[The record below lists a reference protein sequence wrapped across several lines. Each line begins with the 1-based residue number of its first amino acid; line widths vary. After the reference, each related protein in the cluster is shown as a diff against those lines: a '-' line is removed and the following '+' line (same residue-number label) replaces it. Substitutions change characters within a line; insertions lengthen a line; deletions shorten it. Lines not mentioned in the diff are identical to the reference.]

1 LKQGVAWDTSSV
13 FKSLRWKLQFF
24 YSTLLATVII
34 CSGSVYYYQIWVSTF
49 AGVDRGLE
57 AAALYLDVTLRSFPP
72 PIQQGLEA
80 PPMLPP
86 PLRPDGTA
94 PPPHRPRRSREQ
106 FLEEL
111 RLPQELNIPGINN
124 PRDQPYFMVMTAN
137 DMLLKKEFLPSGYSE
152 ATSLAGQFY
161 PRPTLIMLK
170 NNLREVRMIGP
181 GGSKIIVGKSLRL
194 ETIQLRNIA
203 IQFIAIGLA
212 FLVLG
217 VGISFAIAFRMVRPI
232 TQMSA
237 TAELLSE
244 KDLSKR
250 LDLNHFDSELAGLGE
265 VLNRLF
271 SRLDASFSRQRQFT
285 ADASHE
291 LRTPLTVIRSASELA
306 LSQPRTPE
314 EYQETIEVSLKAA
327 ERMTNLVNGLL
338 ALARLDSSNADFH
351 LTQINLSD
359 LASESVSL
367 LGAIASEKQISL
379 VSDLHAVQIFGNPES
394 LSRMIDNLINN
405 AIIYNKP
412 GGKVFI
418 KLSKSDNKAV
428 LEIKDTGVG
437 ISEEHLPFIFERFY
451 RVDKAR
457 SRFSGG
463 SGLGLAIC
471 KGVIEKHNGTITVQ
485 SVLGEGTTFQ
495 IKLPIWN
502 YSN

>member
-1 LKQGVAWDTSSV
+1 MVWDTSSV

-24 YSTLLATVII
+24 YSALLATVILS
-34 CSGSVYYYQIWVSTF
+34 SGSIFYYQVWRSTF
-49 AGVDRGLE
+49 TEVDRRLE
-57 AAALYLDVTLRSFPP
+57 ASALYLDVMLRSFPP
-72 PIQQGLEA
+72 PVQQGIEA
-80 PPMLPP
+80 TLMPPP

-94 PPPHRPRRSREQ
+94 PPPPRPRRSKEQ
-106 FLEEL
+106 LLDEL
-111 RLPQELNIPGINN
+111 RLPQDSNFLSEGN
-124 PRDQPYFMVMTAN
+124 PDDQTYFLVRTSK
-137 DMLLKKEFLPSGYSE
+137 DMLIKKEFVPLGYPE
-152 ATSLAGQFY
+152 AQSLAEKFNNQ
-161 PRPTLIMLK
+161 PTLVMLK
-170 NNLREVRMIGP
+170 NNFREVRMIGP
-181 GGSKIIVGKSLRL
+181 SGSKIIVGKSLRR

-217 VGISFAIAFRMVRPI
+217 VGVSFAIAFRMVRPI

-250 LDLNHFDSELAGLGE
+250 LDPNQIDSELAGLAE

-306 LSQPRTPE
+306 LSQPRSPE

-351 LTQINLSD
+351 LQQINLSD
-359 LASESVSL
+359 LVGESVSL

-394 LSRMIDNLINN
+394 LSRMIDNLITN
-405 AIIYNKP
+405 AILYNKP

-418 KLSKSDNKAV
+418 TLNRSDNKAV

-485 SVLGEGTTFQ
+485 SILGEGTTFQ
-495 IKLPIWN
+495 IQLPVWKDSI
-502 YSN
+502 

>member
-1 LKQGVAWDTSSV
+1 M

-34 CSGSVYYYQIWVSTF
+34 CSGSVFYYQVWSSTF
-49 AGVDRGLE
+49 AEVDRRLE
-57 AAALYLDVTLRSFPP
+57 ASALYLDVTLRSFPP
-72 PIQQGLEA
+72 PVQQGVEA
-80 PPMLPP
+80 PRMLPP
-86 PLRPDGTA
+86 PLRPDGR
-94 PPPHRPRRSREQ
+94 PPPPPRPRRSREQ

-111 RLPQELNIPGINN
+111 RLPQDSNFLGEGN
-124 PRDQPYFMVMTAN
+124 PDDETYFMVMTSK
-137 DMLLKKEFLPSGYSE
+137 DILLKKEFVPLGYSE
-152 ATSLAGQFY
+152 AQRLSEQFY
-161 PRPTLIMLK
+161 PQPTLVMLE
-170 NNLREVRMIGP
+170 NNLREVRMTGP
-181 GGSKIIVGKSLRL
+181 SGTKIIVGKSLRR

-306 LSQPRTPE
+306 LSQPRSPE

-351 LTQINLSD
+351 LRQINLSD

-367 LGAIASEKQISL
+367 LRAIASEKQISL
-379 VSDLHAVQIFGNPES
+379 VSDLHSVQIFGNPES
-394 LSRMIDNLINN
+394 LSRMIDNLITN
-405 AIIYNKP
+405 AILYNKP
-412 GGKVFI
+412 SGKVFI
-418 KLSKSDNKAV
+418 TLSRSDNKAV

-471 KGVIEKHNGTITVQ
+471 KGVIEKHNRTITVQ
-485 SVLGEGTTFQ
+485 SVLGMGTTFQ
-495 IKLPIWN
+495 IQLPVWKDSI
-502 YSN
+502 

>member
-1 LKQGVAWDTSSV
+1 M

-24 YSTLLATVII
+24 YSVLLATIII
-34 CSGSVYYYQIWVSTF
+34 CSGSIFYYQVWCSTF
-49 AGVDRGLE
+49 AEVDRRLE
-57 AAALYLDVTLRSFPP
+57 ASALYLDVTLRSFPP

-94 PPPHRPRRSREQ
+94 PPPPRPRRSKEQ

-111 RLPQELNIPGINN
+111 KLPQDFSFPGEVN
-124 PRDQPYFMVMTAN
+124 PDDQPYFLVMTSK
-137 DMLLKKEFLPSGYSE
+137 DMLLKKEFVPLGYSE
-152 ATSLAGQFY
+152 AQSFAEQFY
-161 PRPTLIMLK
+161 PQPTLVMLE

-181 GGSKIIVGKSLRL
+181 SGSKIIVGKSLRH

-217 VGISFAIAFRMVRPI
+217 VGVSFAIAFRMVRPI

-250 LDLNHFDSELAGLGE
+250 LDLNHVDSELAGLAE

-306 LSQPRTPE
+306 LSQLRSPE

-351 LTQINLSD
+351 LQQINLSD
-359 LASESVSL
+359 LVGESVSL

-379 VSDLHAVQIFGNPES
+379 VSDLHAVQIFGNPDS
-394 LSRMIDNLINN
+394 LSRMIDNLITN

-418 KLSKSDNKAV
+418 ILKSIDDKAV

-457 SRFSGG
+457 SRLSGG

-471 KGVIEKHNGTITVQ
+471 KGVIEKHNGTITAK
-485 SVLGEGTTFQ
+485 SILGEGTTLQ
-495 IKLPIWN
+495 IQLPIWD

>member
-1 LKQGVAWDTSSV
+1 V

-24 YSTLLATVII
+24 YSALLATIII
-34 CSGSVYYYQIWVSTF
+34 CSGSIFYYQVWRSTF
-49 AGVDRGLE
+49 AEVDRGLE

-72 PIQQGLEA
+72 HIQQGIEA

-94 PPPHRPRRSREQ
+94 PMPPRARRSKEQ

-124 PRDQPYFMVMTAN
+124 PRDQPFFMVMTTN

-161 PRPTLIMLK
+161 PRPTLSMVK

-181 GGSKIIVGKSLRL
+181 GGSKIIVGKSLEYEIVRM
-194 ETIQLRNIA
+194 RYIA
-203 IQFIAIGLA
+203 IQFTLVGIV
-212 FLVLG
+212 FLVFG
-217 VGISFAIAFRMVRPI
+217 VGVSFAIASRMVRPI

-244 KDLSKR
+244 KDLGKR
-250 LDLNHFDSELAGLGE
+250 LNINQIDSELAGLAE

-306 LSQPRTPE
+306 LSQPRSPE

-351 LTQINLSD
+351 LQQINLSD
-359 LASESVSL
+359 LVGESVSL
-367 LGAIASEKQISL
+367 LVAIASEKQISL

-394 LSRMIDNLINN
+394 LSRMIDNLITN
-405 AIIYNKP
+405 AILYNKP
-412 GGKVFI
+412 SGKVFI
-418 KLSKSDNKAV
+418 TLSRSDNKAV
-428 LEIKDTGVG
+428 LEIKDTGLG
-437 ISEEHLPFIFERFY
+437 IPEEHLPFIFERFY

-457 SRFSGG
+457 SRLSGG

-485 SVLGEGTTFQ
+485 SILGEGTTFQ
-495 IKLPIWN
+495 IQLPILKEE
-502 YSN
+502 

>member
-1 LKQGVAWDTSSV
+1 MVWDTSSV
-13 FKSLRWKLQFF
+13 FKSLRWKLEFF
-24 YSTLLATVII
+24 YSALLATIII
-34 CSGSVYYYQIWVSTF
+34 CSGSIFYYQIWRSTF
-49 AGVDRGLE
+49 AEVDRGLE

-72 PIQQGLEA
+72 HIQQGIEA

-94 PPPHRPRRSREQ
+94 PMPPRARRSKEQ

-124 PRDQPYFMVMTAN
+124 PRDQPFFMVMTAN
-137 DMLLKKEFLPSGYSE
+137 DMLLKKEFLPSGYPEERSFK
-152 ATSLAGQFY
+152 GQFY
-161 PRPTLIMLK
+161 PRPNLIMVK

-181 GGSKIIVGKSLRL
+181 GGSKIIVGKSLRR
-194 ETIQLRNIA
+194 ETDHLRNTA
-203 IQFIAIGLA
+203 IQFISIGLA
-212 FLVLG
+212 FLVFG
-217 VGISFAIAFRMVRPI
+217 VGVSFAIASRMVRPI

-244 KDLSKR
+244 KDLGKR
-250 LDLNHFDSELAGLGE
+250 LNINQIDSELAGLAE

-306 LSQPRTPE
+306 LSQPRSPE

-351 LTQINLSD
+351 LQQINLSD
-359 LASESVSL
+359 LVGESVSL

-379 VSDLHAVQIFGNPES
+379 VSDLHSVQIFGNPES
-394 LSRMIDNLINN
+394 LSRMIDNLITN
-405 AIIYNKP
+405 AILYNKP
-412 GGKVFI
+412 SGKVFI
-418 KLSKSDNKAV
+418 TLSRSDNKAV

-457 SRFSGG
+457 SRLSGG

-471 KGVIEKHNGTITVQ
+471 KGVIEKHNGTITAKSIQ
-485 SVLGEGTTFQ
+485 GEGTTFQ
-495 IKLPIWN
+495 IQLPILKDLA
-502 YSN
+502 

>member
-1 LKQGVAWDTSSV
+1 M

-34 CSGSVYYYQIWVSTF
+34 CSGSVFYYQVWSSTF
-49 AGVDRGLE
+49 AEVDRRLE
-57 AAALYLDVTLRSFPP
+57 ASALYLDVTLRSFPP
-72 PIQQGLEA
+72 PVQQGVEA
-80 PPMLPP
+80 PRMLPP
-86 PLRPDGTA
+86 PLRPDGR
-94 PPPHRPRRSREQ
+94 PPPPPRPRRSREQ

-111 RLPQELNIPGINN
+111 RLPQDSNFLGEGN
-124 PRDQPYFMVMTAN
+124 PDDETYFMVMTSK
-137 DMLLKKEFLPSGYSE
+137 DILLKKEFVPLGYSE
-152 ATSLAGQFY
+152 AQRLSEQFY
-161 PRPTLIMLK
+161 PQPTLVMLE
-170 NNLREVRMIGP
+170 NNLREVRMTGP
-181 GGSKIIVGKSLRL
+181 SGTKIIVGKSLRR

-217 VGISFAIAFRMVRPI
+217 VGVSFAIAARMVRPI

-306 LSQPRTPE
+306 LSQPRSPE

-351 LTQINLSD
+351 LRQINLSD

-367 LGAIASEKQISL
+367 LRAIASEKQISL
-379 VSDLHAVQIFGNPES
+379 VSDLHSVQIFGNPES
-394 LSRMIDNLINN
+394 LSRMIDNLITN

-418 KLSKSDNKAV
+418 TLKSNDDKAV

-457 SRFSGG
+457 SRLSGG

-471 KGVIEKHNGTITVQ
+471 KGVIEKHNGTITAK
-485 SVLGEGTTFQ
+485 SILGEGTTLQ
-495 IKLPIWN
+495 IQLPIWD

>member
-1 LKQGVAWDTSSV
+1 M
-13 FKSLRWKLQFF
+13 FKSLRWKLQLF
-24 YSTLLATVII
+24 YSALLATVIL
-34 CSGSVYYYQIWVSTF
+34 CSGSIFYYQVWRSTF
-49 AGVDRGLE
+49 TEVDRRLE
-57 AAALYLDVTLRSFPP
+57 ASALYLDVMLRSFPP
-72 PIQQGLEA
+72 PIQQGIEA

-94 PPPHRPRRSREQ
+94 PPPPRPRRSKEQ

-111 RLPQELNIPGINN
+111 RLPQDSNFLSEGN
-124 PRDQPYFMVMTAN
+124 PDDQTYFLVMTSK
-137 DMLLKKEFLPSGYSE
+137 DMLIKKEFVPLGYPE
-152 ATSLAGQFY
+152 AQSLAEKFNNQ
-161 PRPTLIMLK
+161 PTLVMLK
-170 NNLREVRMIGP
+170 NNFREVRMIGP
-181 GGSKIIVGKSLRL
+181 SGTKIIAGKSLEYEIVRM
-194 ETIQLRNIA
+194 RYIA
-203 IQFIAIGLA
+203 IQFTLVGIV
-212 FLVLG
+212 FLVFG
-217 VGISFAIAFRMVRPI
+217 VGVSFAIAFRMVRPI

-250 LDLNHFDSELAGLGE
+250 LDPNQIDSELAGLAE

-306 LSQPRTPE
+306 LSKPRSPE

-351 LTQINLSD
+351 LRQINLSD
-359 LASESVSL
+359 LVGESVSL

-379 VSDLHAVQIFGNPES
+379 VADLHSVQIFGNPES
-394 LSRMIDNLINN
+394 LSRMIDNLITN
-405 AIIYNKP
+405 AILYNKP

-418 KLSKSDNKAV
+418 TLSRSDKKAV
-428 LEIKDTGVG
+428 LEIKDTGLG
-437 ISEEHLPFIFERFY
+437 IPEEHLPFIFERFY

-485 SVLGEGTTFQ
+485 SILAEGTTFRIQ
-495 IKLPIWN
+495 LPVWKDSI
-502 YSN
+502 

>member
-1 LKQGVAWDTSSV
+1 V

-24 YSTLLATVII
+24 YSALLATIII
-34 CSGSVYYYQIWVSTF
+34 CSGSIFYYQVWRSTF
-49 AGVDRGLE
+49 AEVDRGLE

-72 PIQQGLEA
+72 HIQQGIEA
-80 PPMLPP
+80 PPILPP

-94 PPPHRPRRSREQ
+94 PMPPRARRSKEQ

-124 PRDQPYFMVMTAN
+124 PRDQPFFMVMTTN

-181 GGSKIIVGKSLRL
+181 GGTKIIAGKSLEYEIVRM
-194 ETIQLRNIA
+194 RYIA
-203 IQFIAIGLA
+203 IQFT
-212 FLVLG
+212 LVGIVFFVFG
-217 VGISFAIAFRMVRPI
+217 VGVSFAIASRMVRPI

-244 KDLSKR
+244 KDLGKR
-250 LDLNHFDSELAGLGE
+250 LNINQIDSELAGLAE

-306 LSQPRTPE
+306 LSQPRSPE

-351 LTQINLSD
+351 LQQINLSD
-359 LASESVSL
+359 LVGESVSL

-379 VSDLHAVQIFGNPES
+379 VSDLHSVQIFGNPES
-394 LSRMIDNLINN
+394 LSRMIDNLITN
-405 AIIYNKP
+405 AILYNKP

-418 KLSKSDNKAV
+418 TLSRSDNKAV

-457 SRFSGG
+457 SRLSGG

-471 KGVIEKHNGTITVQ
+471 NGVIEKHNGTITAQ
-485 SVLGEGTTFQ
+485 SILGEGTTFQ
-495 IKLPIWN
+495 IQLPVWKDSI
-502 YSN
+502 

>member
-1 LKQGVAWDTSSV
+1 M

-34 CSGSVYYYQIWVSTF
+34 CSGSVFYYQVWSSTF
-49 AGVDRGLE
+49 AEVDRRLE
-57 AAALYLDVTLRSFPP
+57 ASALYLDVTLRSFPP
-72 PIQQGLEA
+72 PVQQGVEA
-80 PPMLPP
+80 PRMLPP
-86 PLRPDGTA
+86 PLKPDGR
-94 PPPHRPRRSREQ
+94 PPPPPRPRRSREQ

-111 RLPQELNIPGINN
+111 RLPQDSNFLGEGN
-124 PRDQPYFMVMTAN
+124 PDDETYFMVMTSK
-137 DMLLKKEFLPSGYSE
+137 DILLKKEFVPLGYSE
-152 ATSLAGQFY
+152 AQRLSEQFY
-161 PRPTLIMLK
+161 PQPTLVMLE
-170 NNLREVRMIGP
+170 NNLREVRMTGP
-181 GGSKIIVGKSLRL
+181 SGTKIIVGKSLRR

-203 IQFIAIGLA
+203 IQFIVIGLA

-306 LSQPRTPE
+306 LSQPRSPE

-351 LTQINLSD
+351 LRQINLSD

-367 LGAIASEKQISL
+367 LRAIASEKQISL
-379 VSDLHAVQIFGNPES
+379 VSDLHSVQIFGNPES
-394 LSRMIDNLINN
+394 LSRMIDNLITN

-418 KLSKSDNKAV
+418 TLKSNDDKAV

-457 SRFSGG
+457 SRLTGG
-463 SGLGLAIC
+463 SGLGLSIC

-485 SVLGEGTTFQ
+485 SILGEGTTFQ
-495 IKLPIWN
+495 IQLPIWN

>member
-1 LKQGVAWDTSSV
+1 M
-13 FKSLRWKLQFF
+13 FKSLRWKLQLF
-24 YSTLLATVII
+24 YSALLATVIL
-34 CSGSVYYYQIWVSTF
+34 CSGSIFYYQVWRSTF
-49 AGVDRGLE
+49 TEVDRRLE
-57 AAALYLDVTLRSFPP
+57 ASALYLDVMLRSFPP
-72 PIQQGLEA
+72 PIQQGIEA

-86 PLRPDGTA
+86 PLRPDGT
-94 PPPHRPRRSREQ
+94 PPPPPRPRRSKEQ

-111 RLPQELNIPGINN
+111 RLPQDSNFLSEGN
-124 PRDQPYFMVMTAN
+124 PDDQTYFLVRTSK
-137 DMLLKKEFLPSGYSE
+137 DMLIKKEFVPLGYPE
-152 ATSLAGQFY
+152 AQSLAEKFNNQ
-161 PRPTLIMLK
+161 PTLVMLK
-170 NNLREVRMIGP
+170 NNFREVRMIGP
-181 GGSKIIVGKSLRL
+181 SGSKIIVGKSLRR

-217 VGISFAIAFRMVRPI
+217 VGVSFAIAFRMVRPI

-250 LDLNHFDSELAGLGE
+250 LDPNQIDSELAGLAE

-306 LSQPRTPE
+306 LSQPRSPE

-338 ALARLDSSNADFH
+338 ALARLDSSNVDFH
-351 LTQINLSD
+351 LQQINLSD
-359 LASESVSL
+359 LVGESVSL

-394 LSRMIDNLINN
+394 LSRMIDNLITN
-405 AIIYNKP
+405 AILYNKP

-418 KLSKSDNKAV
+418 TLSRSDNKAV

-437 ISEEHLPFIFERFY
+437 ISEDHHPFIFERFY

-457 SRFSGG
+457 SRLSGG

-485 SVLGEGTTFQ
+485 SILGEGTTFQ
-495 IKLPIWN
+495 IQLPVWKDSI
-502 YSN
+502 

>member
-1 LKQGVAWDTSSV
+1 M

-24 YSTLLATVII
+24 YSALLATIII
-34 CSGSVYYYQIWVSTF
+34 CSGSIFYYQVWRSTF
-49 AGVDRGLE
+49 AEVDRGLE

-72 PIQQGLEA
+72 HIQQGIEA

-94 PPPHRPRRSREQ
+94 PMPPRARRSKEQ

-124 PRDQPYFMVMTAN
+124 PRDQPFFMVMTTN

-181 GGSKIIVGKSLRL
+181 GGTKIIAGKSLEYEIVRM
-194 ETIQLRNIA
+194 RYIA
-203 IQFIAIGLA
+203 IQFT
-212 FLVLG
+212 LVGIVFFVFG
-217 VGISFAIAFRMVRPI
+217 VGVSFAIASRMVRPI

-244 KDLSKR
+244 KDLGKR
-250 LDLNHFDSELAGLGE
+250 LNINQIDSELAGLAE

-306 LSQPRTPE
+306 LSQPRSPE

-351 LTQINLSD
+351 LQQINLSD
-359 LASESVSL
+359 LVGESVSL

-379 VSDLHAVQIFGNPES
+379 VSDLHSVQIFGNPES
-394 LSRMIDNLINN
+394 LSRMIDNLITN
-405 AIIYNKP
+405 AILYNKP

-418 KLSKSDNKAV
+418 TLSRSDNKAV

-457 SRFSGG
+457 SRLSGG

-471 KGVIEKHNGTITVQ
+471 NGVIEKHNGTITAQ
-485 SVLGEGTTFQ
+485 SILGEGTTFQ
-495 IKLPIWN
+495 IQLPVWKDSI
-502 YSN
+502 

>member
-1 LKQGVAWDTSSV
+1 M
-13 FKSLRWKLQFF
+13 FKSLRWKLQLF
-24 YSTLLATVII
+24 YSALLATVIL
-34 CSGSVYYYQIWVSTF
+34 CSGSIFYYQVWRSTF
-49 AGVDRGLE
+49 TEVDRRLE
-57 AAALYLDVTLRSFPP
+57 ASALYLDVMLRSFPP
-72 PIQQGLEA
+72 PIQQGIEA

-86 PLRPDGTA
+86 PLRPDGT
-94 PPPHRPRRSREQ
+94 PPPPPRPRRSKEQ

-111 RLPQELNIPGINN
+111 RLPQDSNFLSEGN
-124 PRDQPYFMVMTAN
+124 PDDQTYFLVMTSK
-137 DMLLKKEFLPSGYSE
+137 DMLIKKEFVPLGYPE
-152 ATSLAGQFY
+152 AQSLAEKFNNQ
-161 PRPTLIMLK
+161 PTLVMLK
-170 NNLREVRMIGP
+170 NNFREVRMIGP
-181 GGSKIIVGKSLRL
+181 SGTKIIAGKSLEYEIVRM
-194 ETIQLRNIA
+194 RYIA
-203 IQFIAIGLA
+203 IQFTLVGIV
-212 FLVLG
+212 FLVFG
-217 VGISFAIAFRMVRPI
+217 VGVSFAIAFRMVRPI

-250 LDLNHFDSELAGLGE
+250 LDPNQIDSELAGLAE

-306 LSQPRTPE
+306 LSKPRSPE

-351 LTQINLSD
+351 LQQINLSD
-359 LASESVSL
+359 LVGESVSL

-379 VSDLHAVQIFGNPES
+379 VADLHSVQIFGNPES
-394 LSRMIDNLINN
+394 LSRMIDNLITN
-405 AIIYNKP
+405 AILYNKP

-418 KLSKSDNKAV
+418 TLSRSDKKAV
-428 LEIKDTGVG
+428 LEIKDTGLG
-437 ISEEHLPFIFERFY
+437 IPEEHLPFIFERFY

-457 SRFSGG
+457 SRLSGG

-471 KGVIEKHNGTITVQ
+471 IGVIEKHNGTITVQ
-485 SVLGEGTTFQ
+485 SILAEGTTFQ
-495 IKLPIWN
+495 IQLPVWKDSI
-502 YSN
+502 

>member
-1 LKQGVAWDTSSV
+1 M
-13 FKSLRWKLQFF
+13 FKSLRWKLQLF
-24 YSTLLATVII
+24 YSALLATVIL
-34 CSGSVYYYQIWVSTF
+34 CSGSIFYYQVWRSTF
-49 AGVDRGLE
+49 TEVDRRLE
-57 AAALYLDVTLRSFPP
+57 ASALYLDVMLRSFPP
-72 PIQQGLEA
+72 PIQQGIEA

-94 PPPHRPRRSREQ
+94 PPPPRPRRSKEQ

-111 RLPQELNIPGINN
+111 RLPQDSNFLSEGN
-124 PRDQPYFMVMTAN
+124 PDDQTYFLVMTSK
-137 DMLLKKEFLPSGYSE
+137 DMLIKKEFVPLGYPE
-152 ATSLAGQFY
+152 AQSLAEKFNNQ
-161 PRPTLIMLK
+161 PTLVMLK
-170 NNLREVRMIGP
+170 NNFREVRMIGP
-181 GGSKIIVGKSLRL
+181 SGTKIIAGKSLEYEIVRM
-194 ETIQLRNIA
+194 RYIA
-203 IQFIAIGLA
+203 IQFTLVGIV
-212 FLVLG
+212 FLVFG
-217 VGISFAIAFRMVRPI
+217 VGVSFAIAFRMVRPI

-250 LDLNHFDSELAGLGE
+250 LDPNQIDSELAGLAE

-306 LSQPRTPE
+306 LSKSRSPE

-351 LTQINLSD
+351 LQQINLSD
-359 LASESVSL
+359 LVGESVSL

-379 VSDLHAVQIFGNPES
+379 VADLHSVQIFGNPES
-394 LSRMIDNLINN
+394 LSRMIDNLITN
-405 AIIYNKP
+405 AILYNKP

-418 KLSKSDNKAV
+418 TLSRSDKKAV
-428 LEIKDTGVG
+428 LEIKDTGLG
-437 ISEEHLPFIFERFY
+437 IPEEHLPFIFERFY

-457 SRFSGG
+457 SRLSGG

-485 SVLGEGTTFQ
+485 SILAEGTTFRIQ
-495 IKLPIWN
+495 LPVWKDSI
-502 YSN
+502 

>member
-1 LKQGVAWDTSSV
+1 MVWDTSSV

-24 YSTLLATVII
+24 YSALLATVILS
-34 CSGSVYYYQIWVSTF
+34 SGSIFYYQVWRSTF
-49 AGVDRGLE
+49 TEVDRRLE
-57 AAALYLDVTLRSFPP
+57 ASALYLDVMLRSFPP
-72 PIQQGLEA
+72 PIQQGIEA

-86 PLRPDGTA
+86 PLRPDGT
-94 PPPHRPRRSREQ
+94 PPPPPRPRRSKEQ

-111 RLPQELNIPGINN
+111 RLPQDSNFLSEGN
-124 PRDQPYFMVMTAN
+124 PDDQTYFLVRTSK
-137 DMLLKKEFLPSGYSE
+137 DMLIKKEFVPLGYPE
-152 ATSLAGQFY
+152 AQSLAEKFNNQ
-161 PRPTLIMLK
+161 PTLVMLK
-170 NNLREVRMIGP
+170 NNFREVRMIGP
-181 GGSKIIVGKSLRL
+181 SGSKIIVGKSLRR

-217 VGISFAIAFRMVRPI
+217 VGVSFAIAFRMVRPI

-250 LDLNHFDSELAGLGE
+250 LDPNQIDSELAGLAE

-306 LSQPRTPE
+306 LSQPRSPE

-351 LTQINLSD
+351 LQQINLSD
-359 LASESVSL
+359 LVGESVSL

-379 VSDLHAVQIFGNPES
+379 VSDLHSVQIFGNPES
-394 LSRMIDNLINN
+394 LSRMIDNLITN
-405 AIIYNKP
+405 AILYNKP

-418 KLSKSDNKAV
+418 TLNRSDNKAV

-471 KGVIEKHNGTITVQ
+471 KGVIEKHNRTITVQ
-485 SVLGEGTTFQ
+485 SVLGMGTTFQ
-495 IKLPIWN
+495 IQLPVWKDSI
-502 YSN
+502 

>member
-1 LKQGVAWDTSSV
+1 M

-34 CSGSVYYYQIWVSTF
+34 CSGSVFYYQVWSSTF
-49 AGVDRGLE
+49 AEVDRRLE
-57 AAALYLDVTLRSFPP
+57 ASALYLDVTLRSFPP
-72 PIQQGLEA
+72 PVQQGVEA
-80 PPMLPP
+80 PRMLPP
-86 PLRPDGTA
+86 PLRPDGR
-94 PPPHRPRRSREQ
+94 PPPPPRPRRSREQ

-111 RLPQELNIPGINN
+111 RLPQDSNFLGEGN
-124 PRDQPYFMVMTAN
+124 PDDETYFMVMTSK
-137 DMLLKKEFLPSGYSE
+137 DILLKKEFVPLGYSE
-152 ATSLAGQFY
+152 AQRLSEQFY
-161 PRPTLIMLK
+161 PQPTLVMLE
-170 NNLREVRMIGP
+170 NNLREVRMTGP
-181 GGSKIIVGKSLRL
+181 SGTKIIVGKSLRR

-217 VGISFAIAFRMVRPI
+217 VGVSFAIAARMVRPI

-306 LSQPRTPE
+306 LSQPRSPE

-351 LTQINLSD
+351 LRQINLSD

-367 LGAIASEKQISL
+367 LRAIASEKQISL
-379 VSDLHAVQIFGNPES
+379 VSDLHSVQIFGNPES
-394 LSRMIDNLINN
+394 LSRMIENLITN

-418 KLSKSDNKAV
+418 TLKSNDDKAV

-457 SRFSGG
+457 SRLSGG

-471 KGVIEKHNGTITVQ
+471 KGVIEKHNGTITAK
-485 SVLGEGTTFQ
+485 SILGEGTTLQ
-495 IKLPIWN
+495 IQLPIWD

>member
-1 LKQGVAWDTSSV
+1 M

-34 CSGSVYYYQIWVSTF
+34 CSGSVFYYQVWSSTF
-49 AGVDRGLE
+49 AEVDRRLE
-57 AAALYLDVTLRSFPP
+57 ASALYLDVTLRSFPP
-72 PIQQGLEA
+72 PVQQGVEA
-80 PPMLPP
+80 PRMLPP
-86 PLRPDGTA
+86 PLRPDGR
-94 PPPHRPRRSREQ
+94 PPPPPRPRRSREQ

-111 RLPQELNIPGINN
+111 RLPQDSNFLGEGN
-124 PRDQPYFMVMTAN
+124 PDDETYFMVMTSK
-137 DMLLKKEFLPSGYSE
+137 DILLKKEFVPLGYSE
-152 ATSLAGQFY
+152 AQRLSEQFY
-161 PRPTLIMLK
+161 PQPTLVMLE
-170 NNLREVRMIGP
+170 NNLREVRMTGP
-181 GGSKIIVGKSLRL
+181 SGTKIIVGKSLRR

-250 LDLNHFDSELAGLGE
+250 LDLNHFDSELAGFGE

-306 LSQPRTPE
+306 LSQPRSPE

-351 LTQINLSD
+351 LRQINLSD

-367 LGAIASEKQISL
+367 LRAIASEKQISL
-379 VSDLHAVQIFGNPES
+379 VSDLHSVQIFGNPES
-394 LSRMIDNLINN
+394 LSRMIDNLITN

-418 KLSKSDNKAV
+418 TLKSNDDKAV

-457 SRFSGG
+457 SRLSGG

-485 SVLGEGTTFQ
+485 SILGEGTTFQ
-495 IKLPIWN
+495 IQLPIWN

>member
-1 LKQGVAWDTSSV
+1 M

-34 CSGSVYYYQIWVSTF
+34 CSGSVFYYQVWSSTF
-49 AGVDRGLE
+49 AEVDRRLE
-57 AAALYLDVTLRSFPP
+57 ASALYLDVTLRSFPP
-72 PIQQGLEA
+72 PVQQGVEA
-80 PPMLPP
+80 PRMLPP
-86 PLRPDGTA
+86 PLRPDGR
-94 PPPHRPRRSREQ
+94 PPPPPRPRRSREQ

-111 RLPQELNIPGINN
+111 RLPQDSNFLGEGN
-124 PRDQPYFMVMTAN
+124 PDDETYFMVMTSK
-137 DMLLKKEFLPSGYSE
+137 DILLKKEFVPLGYSE
-152 ATSLAGQFY
+152 AQRLSEQFY
-161 PRPTLIMLK
+161 PQPTLVMLE
-170 NNLREVRMIGP
+170 NNLREVRMTGP
-181 GGSKIIVGKSLRL
+181 SGTKIIVGKSLRR

-306 LSQPRTPE
+306 LSQPRSPE

-351 LTQINLSD
+351 LRQINLSD

-367 LGAIASEKQISL
+367 LRAIASEKQISL
-379 VSDLHAVQIFGNPES
+379 VSDLHSVQIFGNPES
-394 LSRMIDNLINN
+394 LSRMIDNLITN

-418 KLSKSDNKAV
+418 TLKSNDDKAV

-457 SRFSGG
+457 SRLSGG

-485 SVLGEGTTFQ
+485 SILGEGTTFQ
-495 IKLPIWN
+495 IHLPVWD

>member
-1 LKQGVAWDTSSV
+1 MVWDTSSV

-24 YSTLLATVII
+24 YSALLATIII
-34 CSGSVYYYQIWVSTF
+34 CSGSIFYYQIWRSTF
-49 AGVDRGLE
+49 AEVDRGLE

-72 PIQQGLEA
+72 HIQQGIEA

-94 PPPHRPRRSREQ
+94 PMPPRARRSKEQ

-124 PRDQPYFMVMTAN
+124 PRDQPFFMVMTAN

-161 PRPTLIMLK
+161 PRPTLSMVK

-181 GGSKIIVGKSLRL
+181 GGSKIIAGKSLEYEIVRM
-194 ETIQLRNIA
+194 RYIA
-203 IQFIAIGLA
+203 IQFTLVGIV
-212 FLVLG
+212 FLVFG
-217 VGISFAIAFRMVRPI
+217 VGVSFAIASRMVRPI

-244 KDLSKR
+244 KDLGKR
-250 LDLNHFDSELAGLGE
+250 LNINQIDSELAGLAE

-306 LSQPRTPE
+306 LSQPRSPE

-351 LTQINLSD
+351 LQQINLSD
-359 LASESVSL
+359 LVGESVSL

-379 VSDLHAVQIFGNPES
+379 VSDLHSVQIFGNPES
-394 LSRMIDNLINN
+394 LSRMIDNLITN
-405 AIIYNKP
+405 AILYNKP
-412 GGKVFI
+412 SGKVFI
-418 KLSKSDNKAV
+418 TLSRSDNKAV

-457 SRFSGG
+457 SRLSGG

-471 KGVIEKHNGTITVQ
+471 KGVIEKHNGTITAK
-485 SVLGEGTTFQ
+485 SILGEGTTFQ
-495 IKLPIWN
+495 IQLPILKDLA
-502 YSN
+502 

>member
-1 LKQGVAWDTSSV
+1 MVWVTSSV

-24 YSTLLATVII
+24 YSALLATVILS
-34 CSGSVYYYQIWVSTF
+34 SGSIFYYQVWRSTF
-49 AGVDRGLE
+49 TEVDRRLE
-57 AAALYLDVTLRSFPP
+57 ASALYLDVMLRSFPP
-72 PIQQGLEA
+72 PIQQGIEA

-86 PLRPDGTA
+86 PLRPDGT
-94 PPPHRPRRSREQ
+94 PPPPPRPRRSKEQ

-111 RLPQELNIPGINN
+111 RLPQDSNFLSEGN
-124 PRDQPYFMVMTAN
+124 PDDQTYFLVRTSK
-137 DMLLKKEFLPSGYSE
+137 DMLIKKEFVPLGYPE
-152 ATSLAGQFY
+152 AQSLAEKFNNQ
-161 PRPTLIMLK
+161 PTLVMLK
-170 NNLREVRMIGP
+170 NNFREVRMIGP
-181 GGSKIIVGKSLRL
+181 SGSKIIVGKSLRR

-217 VGISFAIAFRMVRPI
+217 VGVSFAIAFRMVRPI

-250 LDLNHFDSELAGLGE
+250 LDPNQIDSELAGLAE

-306 LSQPRTPE
+306 LSQPRSPE

-351 LTQINLSD
+351 LQQINLSD
-359 LASESVSL
+359 LVGESVSL

-394 LSRMIDNLINN
+394 LSRMIDNLITN
-405 AIIYNKP
+405 AILYNKP

-418 KLSKSDNKAV
+418 TLNRSDNKAV

-471 KGVIEKHNGTITVQ
+471 KGVIEKHNRTITVQ
-485 SVLGEGTTFQ
+485 SVLGMGTTFQ
-495 IKLPIWN
+495 IQLPVWKDSI
-502 YSN
+502 

>member
-1 LKQGVAWDTSSV
+1 MVWVTSSV

-24 YSTLLATVII
+24 YSALLATVILN
-34 CSGSVYYYQIWVSTF
+34 SGSIFYYQVWRSTF
-49 AGVDRGLE
+49 TEVDRRLE
-57 AAALYLDVTLRSFPP
+57 ASALYLDVMLRSFPP
-72 PIQQGLEA
+72 PIQQGIEA

-86 PLRPDGTA
+86 PLRPDGT
-94 PPPHRPRRSREQ
+94 PPPPPRPRRSKEQ

-111 RLPQELNIPGINN
+111 RLPQDSNFLSEGN
-124 PRDQPYFMVMTAN
+124 PDDQTYFLVRTSK
-137 DMLLKKEFLPSGYSE
+137 DMLIKKEFVPLGYPE
-152 ATSLAGQFY
+152 AQSLAEKFNNQ
-161 PRPTLIMLK
+161 PTLVMLK
-170 NNLREVRMIGP
+170 NNFREVRMIGP
-181 GGSKIIVGKSLRL
+181 SGSKIIVGKSLRR

-217 VGISFAIAFRMVRPI
+217 VGVSFAIAFRMVRPI

-250 LDLNHFDSELAGLGE
+250 LDPNQIDSELAGLAE

-306 LSQPRTPE
+306 LSQPRSPE

-351 LTQINLSD
+351 LQQINLSD
-359 LASESVSL
+359 LVGESVSL

-379 VSDLHAVQIFGNPES
+379 VSDLHSVQIFGNPES
-394 LSRMIDNLINN
+394 LSRMIDNLITN
-405 AIIYNKP
+405 AILYNKP

-418 KLSKSDNKAV
+418 TLNRSDNKAV

-471 KGVIEKHNGTITVQ
+471 KGVIEKHNRTITVQ
-485 SVLGEGTTFQ
+485 SVLGMGTTFQ
-495 IKLPIWN
+495 IQLPVWKDSI
-502 YSN
+502 

>member
-1 LKQGVAWDTSSV
+1 M

-24 YSTLLATVII
+24 YSVLLATIII
-34 CSGSVYYYQIWVSTF
+34 CSGSIFYYQVWRSTF
-49 AGVDRGLE
+49 AEVDSRLE
-57 AAALYLDVTLRSFPP
+57 ASALYLDVTLRSFPP

-94 PPPHRPRRSREQ
+94 PPPPRPRRSKEQ

-111 RLPQELNIPGINN
+111 KLPQDFSFPGEVN
-124 PRDQPYFMVMTAN
+124 PDDQPYFLVMTSK
-137 DMLLKKEFLPSGYSE
+137 DMLLKKEFVPLGYSE
-152 ATSLAGQFY
+152 AQSFAEQFNHQ
-161 PRPTLIMLK
+161 PTLIMLK

-181 GGSKIIVGKSLRL
+181 SGSKIIVGKSLRH

-217 VGISFAIAFRMVRPI
+217 VGVSFAIAFRMVRPI

-250 LDLNHFDSELAGLGE
+250 LDLNHVDSELAGLAE

-306 LSQPRTPE
+306 LSQLRSPE

-351 LTQINLSD
+351 LQQINLSD
-359 LASESVSL
+359 LVGESVSL

-379 VSDLHAVQIFGNPES
+379 VSDLHAVQIFGNPDS
-394 LSRMIDNLINN
+394 LSRMIDNLITN

-418 KLSKSDNKAV
+418 ILKSIDDKAV

-457 SRFSGG
+457 SRLSGG

-471 KGVIEKHNGTITVQ
+471 KGVIEKHNGTITAK
-485 SVLGEGTTFQ
+485 SILGEGTTLQ
-495 IKLPIWN
+495 IQLPIWD

>member
-1 LKQGVAWDTSSV
+1 M

-24 YSTLLATVII
+24 YSTLLATVIL
-34 CSGSVYYYQIWVSTF
+34 CSGSVFYYQVWSSTF
-49 AGVDRGLE
+49 AEVDRRLE
-57 AAALYLDVTLRSFPP
+57 ASALYLDVTLRSFPP
-72 PIQQGLEA
+72 PVQQGVEA
-80 PPMLPP
+80 PRMLPP
-86 PLRPDGTA
+86 PLRPDGR
-94 PPPHRPRRSREQ
+94 PPPPPRPRRSREQ

-111 RLPQELNIPGINN
+111 RLPQDSNFLGEGN
-124 PRDQPYFMVMTAN
+124 PDDETYFMVMTSK
-137 DMLLKKEFLPSGYSE
+137 DILLKKEFVPLGYSE
-152 ATSLAGQFY
+152 AQRLSEQFY
-161 PRPTLIMLK
+161 PQPTLVMLE
-170 NNLREVRMIGP
+170 NNLREVRMTGP
-181 GGSKIIVGKSLRL
+181 SGTKIIVGKSLRR

-306 LSQPRTPE
+306 LSQPRSPE

-351 LTQINLSD
+351 LRQINLSD

-367 LGAIASEKQISL
+367 LRAIASEKQISL
-379 VSDLHAVQIFGNPES
+379 VSDLHSVQIFGNPES
-394 LSRMIDNLINN
+394 LSRMIDNLITN

-418 KLSKSDNKAV
+418 TLKSNDDKAV

-457 SRFSGG
+457 SRLSGG

-485 SVLGEGTTFQ
+485 SILGEGTTFQ
-495 IKLPIWN
+495 IQLPIWN

>member
-1 LKQGVAWDTSSV
+1 M

-34 CSGSVYYYQIWVSTF
+34 CSGSVFYYQVWRSTF
-49 AGVDRGLE
+49 AEVDRRLE
-57 AAALYLDVTLRSFPP
+57 ASALYLDVTLRSFPP

-94 PPPHRPRRSREQ
+94 PPPPRPRRSKEQ

-111 RLPQELNIPGINN
+111 RLPQDSNFPGEVN
-124 PRDQPYFMVMTAN
+124 PDDQPYFLVMTSN
-137 DMLLKKEFLPSGYSE
+137 DMLLKKEFVPLGYSE
-152 ATSLAGQFY
+152 AQSLAEQFY
-161 PRPTLIMLK
+161 PQPTLTMLENK
-170 NNLREVRMIGP
+170 LREVRMIGP
-181 GGSKIIVGKSLRL
+181 SGSKIIVGKSLRR

-203 IQFIAIGLA
+203 IQFTAIGLA

-217 VGISFAIAFRMVRPI
+217 VGISFAIAYRMVRPI
-232 TQMSA
+232 TQMSV

-244 KDLSKR
+244 KDMSKR
-250 LDLNHFDSELAGLGE
+250 LDLNHVDSELAGLAE

-271 SRLDASFSRQRQFT
+271 SRLEASFSRQRQFT

-291 LRTPLTVIRSASELA
+291 LRTPLTVIRSVSELA
-306 LSQPRTPE
+306 LSQVRSPT

-338 ALARLDSSNADFH
+338 ALARLDSSNADF
-351 LTQINLSD
+351 NLQLISFND
-359 LASESVSL
+359 VVSESIGL
-367 LGAIASEKQISL
+367 LGAMASERKVGLIA
-379 VSDLHAVQIFGNPES
+379 DLHSVQIFGNSES
-394 LSRMIDNLINN
+394 LSRMIDNLITN

-418 KLSKSDNKAV
+418 TIRIHDDKAV

-437 ISEEHLPFIFERFY
+437 IPEEHLPFLFERFY

-457 SRFSGG
+457 SRLSGG

-485 SVLGEGTTFQ
+485 SIFGEGTTFRIQ
-495 IKLPIWN
+495 LPVFKN
-502 YSN
+502 LD

>member
-1 LKQGVAWDTSSV
+1 MVWDTSSV

-24 YSTLLATVII
+24 YSALLATVIL
-34 CSGSVYYYQIWVSTF
+34 CSGSIFYYQVWRSTF
-49 AGVDRGLE
+49 TEVDRRLE
-57 AAALYLDVTLRSFPP
+57 ASALYLDVMLRSFPP
-72 PIQQGLEA
+72 PVQQGIEA
-80 PPMLPP
+80 TLMPPP

-94 PPPHRPRRSREQ
+94 PPPPRPRRSKEQ

-137 DMLLKKEFLPSGYSE
+137 DMLLKKEYLPQGYFE
-152 ATSLAGQFY
+152 EDSLAKKFY
-161 PRPTLIMLK
+161 PQPTLIMLK

-181 GGSKIIVGKSLRL
+181 GGTKIIAGKSLEYEIVRM
-194 ETIQLRNIA
+194 RYIA
-203 IQFIAIGLA
+203 IQFTLVGIV
-212 FLVLG
+212 FLVFG
-217 VGISFAIAFRMVRPI
+217 VGVSFAIASRMVRPI

-244 KDLSKR
+244 KDLGKR
-250 LDLNHFDSELAGLGE
+250 LNINQIDSELAGLAE

-306 LSQPRTPE
+306 LSQPRSPE

-351 LTQINLSD
+351 LQQINLSD
-359 LASESVSL
+359 LVGESVSL

-394 LSRMIDNLINN
+394 LSRMIDNLITN
-405 AIIYNKP
+405 AILYNKP

-418 KLSKSDNKAV
+418 TLSKSDNKAV

-437 ISEEHLPFIFERFY
+437 ISEEHHPFIFERFY

-457 SRFSGG
+457 SRLSGG

-471 KGVIEKHNGTITVQ
+471 KGVIEKHNGTITAQ
-485 SVLGEGTTFQ
+485 SVLGMGTTFQ
-495 IKLPIWN
+495 IQLPVWKDSI
-502 YSN
+502 

>member
-1 LKQGVAWDTSSV
+1 MAWDTSSV
-13 FKSLRWKLQFF
+13 FKSLRWKLQLF
-24 YSTLLATVII
+24 YSALLATVIL
-34 CSGSVYYYQIWVSTF
+34 CSGSIFYYQVWRSTF
-49 AGVDRGLE
+49 TEVDRRLE
-57 AAALYLDVTLRSFPP
+57 ASALYLDVMLRSFPP
-72 PIQQGLEA
+72 PIQQGIEA

-86 PLRPDGTA
+86 PLRPDGT
-94 PPPHRPRRSREQ
+94 PPPPPRPRRSKEQ

-111 RLPQELNIPGINN
+111 RLPQDSNFLSEGN
-124 PRDQPYFMVMTAN
+124 PDDQTYFLVRTSK
-137 DMLLKKEFLPSGYSE
+137 DMLIKKEFVPLGYPE
-152 ATSLAGQFY
+152 AQSLAEKFNNQ
-161 PRPTLIMLK
+161 PTLVMLK
-170 NNLREVRMIGP
+170 NNFREVRMIGP
-181 GGSKIIVGKSLRL
+181 SGSKIIVGKSLRR

-217 VGISFAIAFRMVRPI
+217 VGVSFAIAFRMVRPI

-250 LDLNHFDSELAGLGE
+250 LDPNQIDSELAGLAE

-306 LSQPRTPE
+306 LSQPRSPE

-351 LTQINLSD
+351 LQQINLSD
-359 LASESVSL
+359 LVGESVSL

-379 VSDLHAVQIFGNPES
+379 VSDLHSVQIFGNPES
-394 LSRMIDNLINN
+394 LSRMIDNLITN
-405 AIIYNKP
+405 AILYNKP

-418 KLSKSDNKAV
+418 TLNRSDNKAV

-471 KGVIEKHNGTITVQ
+471 KGVIEKHNRTITVQ
-485 SVLGEGTTFQ
+485 SVLGMGTTFQ
-495 IKLPIWN
+495 IQLPVWKDSI
-502 YSN
+502 

>member
-1 LKQGVAWDTSSV
+1 M

-34 CSGSVYYYQIWVSTF
+34 CSGSVFYYQVWSSTF
-49 AGVDRGLE
+49 AEVDRRLE
-57 AAALYLDVTLRSFPP
+57 ASALYLDVTLRSFPP
-72 PIQQGLEA
+72 PVQQGVEA
-80 PPMLPP
+80 PRMLPP
-86 PLRPDGTA
+86 PLRPDGR
-94 PPPHRPRRSREQ
+94 PPPPPRPRRSREQ

-111 RLPQELNIPGINN
+111 RLPQDSNFLGEGN
-124 PRDQPYFMVMTAN
+124 PDDETYFMVMTSK
-137 DMLLKKEFLPSGYSE
+137 DILLKKEFVPLGYSE
-152 ATSLAGQFY
+152 AQRLSEQFY
-161 PRPTLIMLK
+161 PQPTLVMLE
-170 NNLREVRMIGP
+170 NNLREVRMTGP
-181 GGSKIIVGKSLRL
+181 SGTKIIVGKSLRR

-306 LSQPRTPE
+306 LSQPRSPE

-351 LTQINLSD
+351 LRQINLSD

-367 LGAIASEKQISL
+367 LRAIASEKQISL
-379 VSDLHAVQIFGNPES
+379 VSDLHSVQIFGNPES
-394 LSRMIDNLINN
+394 LSRMIDNLITN

-418 KLSKSDNKAV
+418 TLKSNDDKAV

-457 SRFSGG
+457 SRLSGG

-485 SVLGEGTTFQ
+485 SILGEGTTFQ
-495 IKLPIWN
+495 IQLPIWN

>member
-1 LKQGVAWDTSSV
+1 MVWDTSSV

-24 YSTLLATVII
+24 YSALLATVIL
-34 CSGSVYYYQIWVSTF
+34 CSGSIFYYQVWRSTF
-49 AGVDRGLE
+49 TEVDRRLE
-57 AAALYLDVTLRSFPP
+57 ASALYLDVMLRSFPP
-72 PIQQGLEA
+72 PIQQGIEA

-86 PLRPDGTA
+86 PLRPDGT
-94 PPPHRPRRSREQ
+94 PPPPPRPRRSKEQ

-111 RLPQELNIPGINN
+111 RLPQDSNFLSEGN
-124 PRDQPYFMVMTAN
+124 PDDQTYFLVRTSK
-137 DMLLKKEFLPSGYSE
+137 DMLIKKEFVPLGYPE
-152 ATSLAGQFY
+152 AQSLAEKFNNQ
-161 PRPTLIMLK
+161 PTLVMLK
-170 NNLREVRMIGP
+170 NNFREVRMIGP
-181 GGSKIIVGKSLRL
+181 SGSKIIVGKSLRR

-217 VGISFAIAFRMVRPI
+217 VGVSFAIAFRMVRPI

-250 LDLNHFDSELAGLGE
+250 LDPNQIDSELAGLAE

-306 LSQPRTPE
+306 LSQPRSPE

-351 LTQINLSD
+351 LQQINLSD
-359 LASESVSL
+359 LVGESVSL

-379 VSDLHAVQIFGNPES
+379 VSDLHSVQIFGNPES
-394 LSRMIDNLINN
+394 LSRMIDNLITN
-405 AIIYNKP
+405 AILYNKP

-418 KLSKSDNKAV
+418 TLNRSDNKAV

-471 KGVIEKHNGTITVQ
+471 KGVIEKHNRTITVQ
-485 SVLGEGTTFQ
+485 SVLGMGTTFQ
-495 IKLPIWN
+495 IQLPVWKDSI
-502 YSN
+502 